1 MPSPAPKTKMSL
13 AQLQEIIEKQSVAIK
28 QLKEDADRKDN
39 VIKTLQNK
47 LLYLESE
54 MCKNNSL
61 LLVRERVTE
70 ELRDQLVNL
79 QQYTRRPSAIIAGI
93 NKKEKETHN
102 DLLKEVTEII
112 NEVDSSTT
120 LADVDKFHRV
130 GPLKERKQDI
140 VIRFKTHDAKEQF
153 FLRRKNIKRAG
164 VKIRPSL
171 APARRELIKEA
182 IELLDNCENR
192 DYQLTNPPHFVYA
205 DMHGNLKVKMSK
217 EINGKLFFNF
227 SSIVDLNGIIDRC
240 QQNDLNSSILLFNLD
255 ENNHQ

>member
-1 MPSPAPKTKMSL
+1 MPSPAAKTKLSL
-13 AQLQEIIEKQSVAIK
+13 AQLQEIIEKQSVAIR

-39 VIKTLQNK
+39 VIQSLENK

-93 NKKEKETHN
+93 NKKERETQN
-102 DLLKEVTEII
+102 ELLKEVTTII

-130 GPLKERKQDI
+130 GPLKGSKQDI
-140 VIRFKTHDAKEQF
+140 VIRFKTHDAKEKF
-153 FLRRKNIKRAG
+153 FLRRKNIKRTG

-171 APARRELIKEA
+171 APARRELLNQA
-182 IELLDNCENR
+182 IELLEDYQNNE
-192 DYQLTNPPHFVYA
+192 YQLTNAPHFVYA
-205 DMHGNLKVKMSK
+205 DMHGNLKVKMTK
-217 EINGKLFFNF
+217 EMNRKLFFNF
-227 SSIVDLNGIIDRC
+227 TSIVDLNQIIEKC
-240 QQNDLNSSILLFNLD
+240 QQSDRPQNHKSSMPLL
-255 ENNHQ
+255 